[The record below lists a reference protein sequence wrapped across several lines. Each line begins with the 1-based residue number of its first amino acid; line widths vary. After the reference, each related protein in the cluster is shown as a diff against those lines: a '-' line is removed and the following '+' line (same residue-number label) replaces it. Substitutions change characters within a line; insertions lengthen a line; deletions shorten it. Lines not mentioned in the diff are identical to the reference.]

1 MIKKLDKKVS
11 KYYKN
16 LDTRL
21 SYTVPNETVFRLL
34 GDTNFNFKN
43 KKILDIGIGNGDNLL
58 EFQRRGGGGA
68 VIFGI
73 DIRKKILQLFIKKNK
88 QNSKNYFHCD
98 LNKNFPKINKNID
111 LVLCKDTIYYLK
123 PERQFVIFDNVS
135 KILKKNGFF
144 LFQYIQTQLKQN
156 SKNFFSF
163 NLGKKSLFH
172 NMKCYI
178 HKQNPLP
185 FLKNLHIK
193 KLLENKHFKI
203 KKNIFDINVHT
214 KNKKAVYTIN
224 RFILL
229 QKI

>member
-1 MIKKLDKKVS
+1 MIKNLDKKVS

-21 SYTVPNETVFRLL
+21 NYTVANETVFRLL

-58 EFQRRGGGGA
+58 EFQRRGGI
-68 VIFGI
+68 IFGI
-73 DIRKKILQLFIKKNK
+73 DIRKKILQLFIKKNN
-88 QNSKNYFHCD
+88 QNPKNYFHCD
-98 LNKNFPKINKNID
+98 LNKNFPIINKNLD

-123 PERQFVIFDNVS
+123 PERQFAVFDNVN

-144 LFQYIQTQLKQN
+144 IFQYIQTQLKQN
-156 SKNFFSF
+156 SQNFFSF
-163 NLGKKSLFH
+163 NLGNKSIFH
-172 NMKCYI
+172 NMNYYI
-178 HKQNPLP
+178 DNKHPLP
-185 FLKNLHIK
+185 FLKKKHIK
-193 KLLENKHFKI
+193 KLLKNKYFKI
-203 KKNIFDINVHT
+203 KKNIFDVNIHT
-214 KNKKAVYTIN
+214 KKKTVYTIN